1 MAPDAWLPVWTFNP
15 AQRTGL
21 LPSRALGCAYDT
33 GPVENTSISW
43 SSCPMTCD
51 RKPSLDTNGSARAAG
66 VTLPGSLPSA
76 WPRSGAR
83 ADAQSRG
90 FCGPAVSLDLTF
102 VLRKVQR
109 DTSCNALRSHLQ
121 RRAAGAGT
129 DERLVLDIERVASA
143 WGAKRRRL
151 ARRGIRQPRQL
162 VLGPQAVPPVWLV
175 PATLSTS
182 KMTQHRKYK
191 TVHTLLQLKT
201 V

>member
-66 VTLPGSLPSA
+66 VTLPGNLPSA
-76 WPRSGAR
+76 WPRNGAR
-83 ADAQSRG
+83 AAAQSRG
-90 FCGPAVSLDLTF
+90 FCGPAISLDSTF
-102 VLRKVQR
+102 VLRKAQR
-109 DTSCNALRSHLQ
+109 DTSCTALRSHLQ
-121 RRAAGAGT
+121 RRAAEPGT
-129 DERLVLDIERVASA
+129 DERLVLDMERSASA

-162 VLGPQAVPPVWLV
+162 VLDPQAVPRLPPV
-175 PATLSTS
+175 
-182 KMTQHRKYK
+182 
-191 TVHTLLQLKT
+191 
-201 V
+201 